1 MVPII
6 ILVVLVVLVLFA
18 VLTYNGLVTKRN
30 RVDEANS
37 QIQVQFQRRHDLIPN
52 LVNAV
57 KGYMDFEKGVL
68 VQVTQARGNARDL
81 GVAGPAR
88 VAREHRAV
96 AVVELHQRIGE
107 RAAETEARERGAGG
121 ALAMADAIEALCRR
135 IESAEGAREI
145 EIIAH
150 SMGAVAALLFL
161 KRYPARRTRLAAI
174 SPLFYGVPVDIAPET
189 LAEDEAH
196 RERIAGDTRF
206 PASIPNALAT
216 DLDKTAKEL
225 LADPSFLEGRKAAF
239 FVGED
244 DPLVPFALLKE
255 TVAALPL
262 KASRFAGFPRE
273 RHEITGGKRGDQA
286 VSAILAWLDETR
298 FEQRS

>member
-1 MVPII
+1 VNHLSSFFPDPKGAR
-6 ILVVLVVLVLFA
+6 LHYQYWEDSSKGYDRVALVLHGLGCHSGSYPALVPAFVAARYKVIAPDFA
-18 VLTYNGLVTKRN
+18 GFGASPGDRG
-30 RVDEANS
+30 S
-37 QIQVQFQRRHDLIPN
+37 
-52 LVNAV
+52 
-57 KGYMDFEKGVL
+57 GGV
-68 VQVTQARGNARDL
+68 
-81 GVAGPAR
+81 
-88 VAREHRAV
+88 
-96 AVVELHQRIGE
+96 
-107 RAAETEARERGAGG
+107 
-121 ALAMADAIEALCRR
+121 LAMADAIEALCRR